1 MHAHRQQLISG
12 HEEIGCSRNRLMH
25 FSCDPT
31 HKAGLPDNTLA
42 KAQCQFIMRE

>member
-1 MHAHRQQLISG
+1 MAHEG
-12 HEEIGCSRNRLMH
+12 NGCSRNMLMH

-42 KAQCQFIMRE
+42 KAQMPIYHEGVISQIKML